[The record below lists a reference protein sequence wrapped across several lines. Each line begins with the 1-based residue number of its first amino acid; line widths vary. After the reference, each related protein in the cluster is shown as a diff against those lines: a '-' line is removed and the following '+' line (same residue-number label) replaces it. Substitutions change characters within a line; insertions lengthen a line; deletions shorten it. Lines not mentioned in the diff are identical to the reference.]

1 MVANRG
7 RYRTRDKNSEGTGR
21 GSSPASVTSPRTTRK
36 PPPLRAEPRGHGAF
50 RAVDSRSRP
59 AKRIVRNAPIVYL
72 TACGAACRK
81 NKNQR
86 DSQLFVKLAY
96 HPQCI
101 RERTGLTHILA
112 KFVFCCCFRWPVQLR
127 GIAERNQVM
136 TRKNIC
142 VHQYH
147 VYQDE

>member
-1 MVANRG
+1 M
-7 RYRTRDKNSEGTGR
+7 
-21 GSSPASVTSPRTTRK
+21 TSPRTTRK

-86 DSQLFVKLAY
+86 DSSQLFVKLPY
-96 HPQCI
+96 RPQCELI
-101 RERTGLTHILA
+101 LSFVAVSDDLSSYVTLQREI
-112 KFVFCCCFRWPVQLR
+112 K
-127 GIAERNQVM
+127 
-136 TRKNIC
+136 
-142 VHQYH
+142 
-147 VYQDE
+147 